1 MESATAP
8 SLQTAGRSKAPGLTA
23 QRRDLVLKPGFPRRG
38 GSAPRQGNLA
48 MSVDI
53 LGWHSL
59 GTGELLAPG
68 GQKPGLV
75 LSI

>member
-8 SLQTAGRSKAPGLTA
+8 SLRTAGRSKALGLTA
-23 QRRDLVLKPGFPRRG
+23 QRDLMLKPGFPRRG

>member
-8 SLQTAGRSKAPGLTA
+8 SLRTAGRSKAPGLTA
-23 QRRDLVLKPGFPRRG
+23 QRDLMLKPGFPRRG